1 MDNDNQR
8 EMEPLLPLMDD
19 DTLTILR
26 EKDLLINSDCLRLSD
41 VVGQGRSKCIYI
53 YNTARLFSCFQLD
66 CFVVYIII
74 INTAF
79 LLYMNTPCIKP
90 YRFDNKN
97 FLFLGY
103 KTDTNTGQ
111 SCCV

>member
-53 YNTARLFSCFQLD
+53 YIQYCKIVFVFLIGPFCRVHNNYKHGFSSI
-66 CFVVYIII
+66 YEHS
-74 INTAF
+74 
-79 LLYMNTPCIKP
+79 P
-90 YRFDNKN
+90 YKALPLR
-97 FLFLGY
+97 
-103 KTDTNTGQ
+103 
-111 SCCV
+111 

>member
-53 YNTARLFSCFQLD
+53 YIILQD
-66 CFVVYIII
+66 CFRVFNWTV
-74 INTAF
+74 
-79 LLYMNTPCIKP
+79 L
-90 YRFDNKN
+90 
-97 FLFLGY
+97 
-103 KTDTNTGQ
+103 
-111 SCCV
+111 SCT